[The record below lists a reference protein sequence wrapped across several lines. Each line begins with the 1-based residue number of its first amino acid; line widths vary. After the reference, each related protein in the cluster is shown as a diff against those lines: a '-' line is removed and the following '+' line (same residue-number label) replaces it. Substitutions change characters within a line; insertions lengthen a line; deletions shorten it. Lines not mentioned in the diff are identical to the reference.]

1 MGDIIDRKYVS
12 RFSQPTFG
20 ITVHKAGVLADA
32 DANPTV
38 SMLSYPNPNNTGTP
52 TVLWTKT
59 ATRDSVGAYSVTLS
73 SVEAGTPGYFSL
85 GWDYDIDTVNQTYLI
100 DIEIGQTAPDYDAL
114 MPNWKGA
121 IESVWIKFA
130 DLFDSPY
137 GGPNLQVYIQTHFG
151 RNRLAQFLPS
161 ALQRLNAESSPH
173 QSFPFNGT
181 DFPFEEWGG
190 LLSQSL
196 YIEVLKHL
204 IRSYTEIPEAILGTS
219 ISRMDRRDYASR
231 WQTVY
236 DMELEEFSLNLS
248 RYRKAFMGLGYAS
261 VLVAGGAYG
270 NWGPQINAGGAGEAA
285 ARGYFYVG
293 RWH

>member
-1 MGDIIDRKYVS
+1 MASDIIDRKFVS
-12 RFSQPTFG
+12 RYSQPTFG
-20 ITVHKAGVLADA
+20 IQVHKVGALADA
-32 DANPTV
+32 DADPSV
-38 SMLSYPNPNNTGTP
+38 SLLKYPDTGGTP
-52 TVLWTKT
+52 EILWT
-59 ATRDSVGAYSVTLS
+59 RPSVHESVGVYNITLNS
-73 SVEAGTPGYFSL
+73 GETSDPGVYTL
-85 GWDYDIDTVNQTYLI
+85 GWYYTVDGADQVYAL
-100 DIEIGQTAPDYDAL
+100 DIEVGQASPDYDAL
-114 MPNWKGA
+114 MPNWKA
-121 IESVWIKFA
+121 AVENVWIKFA

-151 RNRLAQFLPS
+151 RNRLAQLLPT
-161 ALQRLNAESSPH
+161 ALQRLNSATNPH
-173 QSFPFNGT
+173 ASFPLNG
-181 DFPFEEWGG
+181 DNFPFADWGG

-204 IRSYTEIPEAILGTS
+204 IRSYTEIPEAVIGTS
-219 ISRMDRRDYASR
+219 VSRLDRRDYQSR

-236 DMELEEFSLNLS
+236 DLEMEEFRLDLS
-248 RYRKAFMGLGYAS
+248 RYRKAYMGLGYSS